1 MFNAEKVSE
10 FQARVQ
16 QAFEAAQA
24 KAAARVRDFESEAR
38 KALET
43 LGDRAQ
49 AELKVLFANAKTGTR
64 EQVAQLGAEL
74 VKLGQKL
81 QEMARA
87 EAAKAPEAAKA
98 DAAGSGTQPPG
109 N

>member
-1 MFNAEKVSE
+1 
-10 FQARVQ
+10 VQ

-24 KAAARVRDFESEAR
+24 KAAVRVRDFESEAR

-43 LGDRAQ
+43 LGDRVQ
-49 AELKVLFANAKTGTR
+49 AELKILFARAKTDTR
-64 EQVAQLGAEL
+64 DQVAQLGAEL

-81 QEMARA
+81 QEMARV
-87 EAAKAPEAAKA
+87 ESAKAPEADKA
-98 DAAGSGTQPPG
+98 EAAGSGTQPPA